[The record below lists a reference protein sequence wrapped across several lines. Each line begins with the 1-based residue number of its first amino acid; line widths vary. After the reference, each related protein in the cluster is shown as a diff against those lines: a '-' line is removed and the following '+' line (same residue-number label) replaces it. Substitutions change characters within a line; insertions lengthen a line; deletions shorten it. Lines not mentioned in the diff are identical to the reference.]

1 MNEDTIGV
9 GGMESQVEMSAGG
22 GGTTEAGIPPCLLSL
37 SPTTKGGDD
46 DGCEGTVSLGLEGS
60 GEVSLKFSNQLDSN
74 ISTTASTT
82 VTTNKGK
89 GQC

>member
-9 GGMESQVEMSAGG
+9 GEMESQVEMSAGG

-37 SPTTKGGDD
+37 SRTTKGGDV
-46 DGCEGTVSLGLEGS
+46 GEGEGAVSLGLEGS